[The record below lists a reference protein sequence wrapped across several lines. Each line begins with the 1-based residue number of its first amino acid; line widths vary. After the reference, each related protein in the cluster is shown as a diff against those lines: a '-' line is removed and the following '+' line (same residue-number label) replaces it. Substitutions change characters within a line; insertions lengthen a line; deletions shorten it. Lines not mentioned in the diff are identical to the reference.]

1 MDFFD
6 KMDKK
11 EETQVTNNVV
21 TAVATALGAT
31 FGLLSLVLSPLSTL
45 LRTILPALVLMLGW
59 YMAIP
64 FVGRWQG
71 HVAEF
76 DLLPAWGL
84 CIIIASLGRL
94 IFGPSRT
101 AANDNITPDAK

>member
-11 EETQVTNNVV
+11 EEAQVTNNVV

-45 LRTILPALVLMLGW
+45 FRTILPALVLMLGW

-64 FVGRWQG
+64 FVGALAG
-71 HVAEF
+71 VTLPSLTF
-76 DLLPAWGL
+76 FPAWGL
-84 CIIIASLGRL
+84 CIILASLGRL
-94 IFGPSRT
+94 IFGPPRT
-101 AANDNITPDAK
+101 AAND